1 MTTRP
6 QASSTSPPRC
16 HRLVCGALVV
26 LLSCA
31 ARVAPAAPAD
41 EVAVLCQ
48 LYSSATPAV
57 SGWVNPCGWS
67 TPCQSSLTGVQDI
80 ASNGLIGG
88 TIPASIGTLG
98 NLTVLDM
105 TFMQLS
111 GTIPSSI
118 GDLVKLTSL

>member
-6 QASSTSPPRC
+6 QASSTSPPRRR
-16 HRLVCGALVV
+16 RLVCAALMVM
-26 LLSCA
+26 LSCA

-48 LYSSATPAV
+48 LYTSATPAS
-57 SGWVNPCGWS
+57 SGWVDPCGWS

-80 ASNGLIGG
+80 DSNSLIGG

-98 NLTVLDM
+98 NLTVLEM
-105 TFMQLS
+105 TYMHLS
-111 GTIPSSI
+111 GTIPNSI